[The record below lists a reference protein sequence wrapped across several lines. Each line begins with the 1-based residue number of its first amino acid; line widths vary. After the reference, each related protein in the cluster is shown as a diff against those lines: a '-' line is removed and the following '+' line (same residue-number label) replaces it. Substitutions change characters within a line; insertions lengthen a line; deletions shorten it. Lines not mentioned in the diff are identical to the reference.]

1 MFLASRVIA
10 LCGNDTIDHYPLEH
24 CGENSKI
31 LCVSEKTFK
40 EILKDSE
47 VFFKGINAQLNP
59 RSFGVEPSRG
69 QNLGLK
75 VAPQTISPKSAPTA
89 HAEYFRDYE
98 PSNIVYLQYSDIRRW
113 RRVSE
118 WYKQYAHTVQ

>member
-1 MFLASRVIA
+1 MGKVF
-10 LCGNDTIDHYPLEH
+10 GNDTIDSYPLEH

-47 VFFKGINAQLNP
+47 AFFKGINGHLSP
-59 RSFGVEPSRG
+59 RSFGIEPSRG
-69 QNLGLK
+69 QNSGLK
-75 VAPQTISPKSAPTA
+75 AAPQAISPKLGSKPN
-89 HAEYFRDYE
+89 AEFFRDYE
-98 PSNIVYLQYSDIRRW
+98 PSNTIYLQYSDIRRW

>member
-1 MFLASRVIA
+1 MSRHRIKIF
-10 LCGNDTIDHYPLEH
+10 GNDTIDSYPLEH

-40 EILKDSE
+40 EILKDSGA
-47 VFFKGINAQLNP
+47 FFKGINGHLSP
-59 RSFGVEPSRG
+59 KSFGIEPSRG
-69 QNLGLK
+69 QNPGLK
-75 VAPQTISPKSAPTA
+75 GLPQTISPKSAPTA

-98 PSNIVYLQYSDIRRW
+98 PSNTIYLQYSDIRRW

-118 WYKQYAHTVQ
+118 WYKQYAHGVQ